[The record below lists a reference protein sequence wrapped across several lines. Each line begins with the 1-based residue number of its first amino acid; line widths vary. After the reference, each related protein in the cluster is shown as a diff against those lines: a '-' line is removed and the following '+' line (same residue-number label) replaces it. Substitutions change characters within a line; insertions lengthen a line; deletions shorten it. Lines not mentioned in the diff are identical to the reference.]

1 MKNLI
6 FISFL
11 LTSVFSFAQSN
22 TTLSGSLTDLEADN
36 LPLIYAKVLVKETGA
51 ETLSNEK
58 GEFKFKDLQA
68 GSYTLVYSFTGYE
81 TKETKIEVNSG
92 VTTTVALSLAASTV
106 SLEDLMAVFASTDI
120 ESAPANNK

>member
-22 TTLSGSLTDLEADN
+22 TTLRGSLTDLEADN

-68 GSYTLVYSFTGYE
+68 GSYTLVYSFAGYE
-81 TKETKIEVNSG
+81 TKETKIEVNFG